1 MKKWYLDP
9 LTIVLIIILIIF
21 ILIAVGFLNIPEII
35 KILGGILGK

>member
-21 ILIAVGFLNIPEII
+21 ILIAVGFLKIPEII